1 MPEKKI
7 IACTF
12 AGHRE
17 MWDNIADE
25 LEETILDMIEQE
37 GVSRFYIGENGE
49 FDALCA
55 KTVRRIKK
63 TRYSHVE
70 LILVQPY
77 MMQRLNELRAQYAS
91 FYDDILIPEES
102 DSAHPKQAI
111 PIRNRWMVDHSDAL
125 IAYLRRDFGGA
136 WNTFCYAHRQ
146 KKYLAYVGRGA
157 PIADKLLW
165 MYMDNHDYRPSR
177 QRESGAMGAP
187 QSRPICL

>member
-17 MWDNIADE
+17 VWEDIADE
-25 LEETILDMIEQE
+25 LEETILLMIEDE
-37 GVSRFYIGENGE
+37 RVSRFYIGENGE

-77 MMQRLNELRAQYAS
+77 MMQHLNELREQYAG
-91 FYDDILIPEES
+91 FYDDILVPEGA
-102 DSAHPKQAI
+102 DIAHPKQAI
-111 PIRNRWMVDHSDAL
+111 TLRNRWMVDHADML

-136 WNTFCYAHRQ
+136 WQTFCYAHRQ
-146 KKYLAYVGRGA
+146 KKYLWTVGRGG
-157 PIADKLLW
+157 PVRDKLLS
-165 MYMDNHDYRPSR
+165 MYMDNDGYRPSR
-177 QRESGAMGAP
+177 VHETAVHPA
-187 QSRPICL
+187 LT